1 MPAMHGTHAARG
13 SQSLLYSIP
22 GRHGVAGGS
31 RELPCHWCVLCMH
44 AATGVQEEE
53 EQGLSDPPGFPKGPS
68 LHRMVQCALAKLARL
83 PGVKSWALASAQA
96 GKRRRSRNPMNTDH
110 TYQIV

>member
-1 MPAMHGTHAARG
+1 MPLVRT
-13 SQSLLYSIP
+13 
-22 GRHGVAGGS
+22 
-31 RELPCHWCVLCMH
+31 VLH

-53 EQGLSDPPGFPKGPS
+53 EQGLSDPPG